1 MACRNIAA
9 TQFCKQPSS
18 HKECTDCSA
27 TWPQKFVTLSRSTRN
42 GCMLFSCVNHLLQP
56 NIKARLERAR
66 KDPHSKMGFLLYLPS
81 HSLTF
86 SSMNSKPFARSWFC
100 QKKRERHVFAFSI
113 IQNKHGKTCVL
124 FSDVTHFI
132 YSWRSVMPQYLF
144 EALPPDVVLLQVL
157 HAHHPPLWHS
167 LMEEHNRPSTYFKHL
182 SKSAEEDLSGVTRSK
197 LHVSTA
203 SAAKKQCKS
212 IFAPKGHCLHNIL
225 PHHLLLYHKPAHV
238 AALDVRPAFHCNH
251 VPACFGHSA
260 HKQVTAWACPD
271 QERGPALHVLLQEPI
286 LNWDCRPPPPHTSIS
301 GCTALV
307 QSSPVCTQ
315 SSLITGQRS
324 GHPWH

>member
-157 HAHHPPLWHS
+157 HAHHPP
-167 LMEEHNRPSTYFKHL
+167 
-182 SKSAEEDLSGVTRSK
+182 V
-197 LHVSTA
+197 
-203 SAAKKQCKS
+203 
-212 IFAPKGHCLHNIL
+212 
-225 PHHLLLYHKPAHV
+225 
-238 AALDVRPAFHCNH
+238 
-251 VPACFGHSA
+251 
-260 HKQVTAWACPD
+260 
-271 QERGPALHVLLQEPI
+271 
-286 LNWDCRPPPPHTSIS
+286 
-301 GCTALV
+301 
-307 QSSPVCTQ
+307 
-315 SSLITGQRS
+315 
-324 GHPWH
+324 